1 MTPELVAGVGFILIS
16 DAALFY
22 MLHRAYKTIDAQVD
36 TLYIYRHA
44 LDDERK
50 AHRSTQEAHRNEI
63 LCSSHWLQQLNE
75 EREAHEFTKRDL
87 LAERSEHGTEARNVD
102 ARTI

>member
-22 MLHRAYKTIDAQVD
+22 MLHRAYKTIEAQAD
-36 TLYIYRHA
+36 TLDVYRHA

-50 AHRSTQEAHRNEI
+50 AHRSTHARLIQAQRMHK
-63 LCSSHWLQQLNE
+63 E
-75 EREAHEFTKRDL
+75 ECL
-87 LAERSEHGTEARNVD
+87 
-102 ARTI
+102 